1 MNFWVNL
8 IKNIFVAFRDGF
20 FYVLEDE
27 RGIAPLIGAA
37 LIGGGSSLLG
47 GIASGIAGSNSANKA
62 FENSKWAMNL
72 RKKAYD
78 EMLGRADTTA
88 TEGEEALSGLTSTP
102 LTELTQMKQDVLNN
116 NNQALNQGASQLQAS
131 LQQAGLRGGQA
142 GTQLS
147 RGVGSMTQS
156 ANQDIN
162 KLIYDEANQRKQLQ
176 AAYEAAKAQSGTQA
190 GLQQFA

>member
-1 MNFWVNL
+1 M
-8 IKNIFVAFRDGF
+8 AF
-20 FYVLEDE
+20 LE
-27 RGIAPLIGAA
+27 AVVPA
-37 LIGGGSSLLG
+37 LLASAGSLLG
-47 GIASGIAGSNSANKA
+47 GQAAGQASLAQ
-62 FENSKWAMNL
+62 SKWAMNL

-78 EMLGRADTTA
+78 EMLGRAGATA
-88 TEGEEALSGLTSTP
+88 TAGESALSRLTGTQLP
-102 LTELTQMKQDVLNN
+102 ELAQMKQDVLNQ

-147 RGVGSMTQS
+147 RGIGSMTQS

-162 KLIYDEANQRKQLQ
+162 KMIYDEALQRKQLQ
-176 AAYEAAKAQSGTQA
+176 AAYEAAKAQAGTQA

>member
-8 IKNIFVAFRDGF
+8 IKSIFSAFRDEF
-20 FYVLEDE
+20 FYVLRDE

-37 LIGGGSSLLG
+37 LISGGSSLLG
-47 GIASGIAGSNSANKA
+47 GIASGIAGSNAANQA
-62 FENSKWAMNL
+62 KWSTEL
-72 RKKAYD
+72 RKRAYD
-78 EMLGRADTTA
+78 EMLGRASETTKA
-88 TEGEEALSGLTSTP
+88 GESALSGLTSTP
-102 LTELTQMKQDVLNN
+102 LAELTQMKQDVLNQ

-142 GTQLS
+142 GTQLA
-147 RGVGSMTQS
+147 RGIGSMTQS

-162 KLIYDEANQRKQLQ
+162 KLIYDEAQQRKQLQ
-176 AAYEAAKAQSGTQA
+176 AAYEAAKAQAGTQA